1 MIYAIIQARMNSTRL
16 PGKVMMTI
24 DKDPMLFHVIKQTLA
39 SRLIDDVI
47 IATTNSSSDK
57 IIRNYC
63 KKNGFN
69 YFVGSSNDV
78 LDRYYQCAKK
88 FHCDPVVRI
97 SADSPLIDP
106 MIIDRVLSRFLNN
119 SYDFVSNNIE
129 KINDYW
135 SHSTCN
141 FPIGTVVEVC
151 SFNCLKQVWKNSK
164 LKSERE
170 HVFPYVQFN
179 PEIFNISNIK
189 NKNDLSYIRCTV
201 DKKQDLKFVQEI
213 WKRKPKLKKILH
225 INDILNIIKNE
236 NDLVKINNDIS
247 FDEGFQKSLKND
259 IRQNM

>member
-24 DKDPMLFHVIKQTLA
+24 DKNPMLFHVVKQTLA

-47 IATTNSSSDK
+47 IATTNSASDK

-63 KKNGFN
+63 KNNDYN

-106 MIIDRVLSRFLNN
+106 TIIDRVLSRFLNN

-129 KINDYW
+129 KIDDYW

-141 FPIGTVVEVC
+141 FPIGSVVEVC

-170 HVFPYVQFN
+170 HVFPYVQSNQTLFKLA
-179 PEIFNISNIK
+179 NIK
-189 NKNDLSYIRCTV
+189 SRKKLSHIRITV
-201 DKKQDLKFVQEI
+201 DKKNDLKFV
-213 WKRKPKLKKILH
+213 RKIFTYLPKNKKI
-225 INDILNIIKNE
+225 ITIKDIEKIVLE
-236 NDLVKINNDIS
+236 YPDLVKINNTTT
-247 FDEGFQKSLKND
+247 FDEGYQKSLKKD
-259 IRQNM
+259 KLVK